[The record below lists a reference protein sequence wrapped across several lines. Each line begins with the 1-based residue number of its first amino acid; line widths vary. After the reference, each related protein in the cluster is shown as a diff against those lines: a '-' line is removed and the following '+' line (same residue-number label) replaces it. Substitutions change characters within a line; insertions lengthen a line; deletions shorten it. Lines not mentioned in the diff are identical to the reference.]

1 MDKHILLGIDAGGT
15 FTDFVCIEPG
25 SPPRLRV
32 HKTLSTP
39 DQPEQAILQG
49 MNDLGINP
57 ADQGIRLHIIHGSTV
72 ATNAALEGKLARTAF
87 ITNRGLADLLSLGR
101 QTRPA
106 LYQLEFPP
114 VEPPVPEEL
123 CLECRARLAA
133 DGSEIEPLQ
142 EAEVAALVRRLAE
155 LRVDAVAIS
164 MLFSFL
170 DARHEQALAAA
181 IRAAGL
187 PVLVSCSS
195 AVLPVYR
202 EYERGIATWL
212 NAALGPVVNGYL
224 NRLRKGVVGAHLQIM
239 QSNAETVAAE
249 QAADSAVNLLLSGP
263 AGGLTAMQF
272 IGEQIGE
279 SKFLSFDMGGTSTDV
294 ALLSGDIA
302 ITTEGA
308 IGAYPVAVPMVD
320 MHTIGAGGGSIAY
333 LDDGGLLQVGP
344 ASAGAD
350 PGPACYG
357 RGGTA
362 ATVTDANLVLGRLL
376 PDARLAGDLPVD
388 LQAARRAV
396 ASLADRLGLSIEE
409 TALGI
414 VRIATEHMARAIR
427 MISVNRGHTANDF
440 LLASFGGAGGLH
452 VCAVADAM
460 GMSRAIVP
468 VFGGVLSALGMLAAD
483 QGAQLTRTVTLPA
496 DPASAADLAA
506 ALDSLESQGR
516 EELHAQGVAAD
527 EIQVQRSADLRYRGQ
542 AYTLNVDYS
551 GPEAAATAFADSHQ
565 RFYGYQLDQPVEVV
579 NVRVNVFR
587 PAAPLSLPEY
597 RPREGNKL
605 ASTRV
610 YGYPDAVPVWP
621 RDSLPV
627 AEVIPG
633 PVIVSEYAATTY
645 VAPGWQLQADRFG
658 NLRLQRSDEGSAPAD
673 ASDNSR

>member
-15 FTDFVCIEPG
+15 FTDFVSVEPG
-25 SPPRLRV
+25 SPPRLRI

-39 DQPEQAILQG
+39 ERPEQAILQG
-49 MNDLGINP
+49 MRDLGIDP

-87 ITNRGLADLLSLGR
+87 ITNQGMADLLSLGR

-106 LYQLEFPP
+106 LYQLEFPAI
-114 VEPPVPEEL
+114 EPPVPDEL
-123 CLECRARLAA
+123 CLECSARLAA
-133 DGSEIEPLQ
+133 DGSEIEALPDT
-142 EAEVAALVRRLAE
+142 EVAALVQRLGE
-155 LRVDAVAIS
+155 LQVDAVAIS

-170 DARHEQALAAA
+170 DARHEQTLAAA

-224 NRLRKGVVGAHLQIM
+224 NRLRAGVAGASLQIM

-249 QAADSAVNLLLSGP
+249 KAADSAVNLLLSGP
-263 AGGLTAMQF
+263 AGGLTAMKF
-272 IGEQIGE
+272 LGEQIGE
-279 SKFLSFDMGGTSTDV
+279 PKILSFDMGGTSTDV

-320 MHTIGAGGGSIAY
+320 MHTIGAGGGSIAF
-333 LDDGGLLQVGP
+333 LDEGGLLQVGP
-344 ASAGAD
+344 ASAGAN

-357 RGGTA
+357 RGGTD

-376 PDARLAGDLPVD
+376 PEARLAGDLPVD
-388 LQAARRAV
+388 LPAARCAIAR
-396 ASLADRLGLSIEE
+396 LADKLALSVEE

-427 MISVNRGHTANDF
+427 MISVNRGHAANDF

-452 VCAVADAM
+452 VCAVAEAM
-460 GMSRAIVP
+460 GMNRAMVP

-483 QGAQLTRTVTLPA
+483 QGAQLTRTVNLLA
-496 DPASAADLAA
+496 DPALAAELAA
-506 ALDSLESQGR
+506 ALEGLENQGR
-516 EELHAQGVAAD
+516 ADLQAQGVAAD
-527 EIQVQRSADLRYRGQ
+527 EIQIQRSADLRYQSQ
-542 AYTLNVDYS
+542 AYTLNVSYRD
-551 GPEAAATAFADSHQ
+551 PATAAAAFAERHQ
-565 RFYGYQLDQPVEVV
+565 QFYGYQLDQPVEVV

-587 PAAPLSLPEY
+587 PAPPLALPEY
-597 RPREGNKL
+597 RPNHGYQP

-610 YGYPDAVPVWP
+610 FAYPGEVPVWA

-627 AEVIPG
+627 AEVITG
-633 PVIVSEYAATTY
+633 PAIVTEYAATTY
-645 VAPGWQLQADRFG
+645 VAPGWDLQADRFG
-658 NLRLQRSDEGSAPAD
+658 NLRLQRSRPS
-673 ASDNSR
+673 S